1 MSLADEMRG
10 RRDECGKAWEEIAV
24 TATDED
30 RAGEEPLLF
39 RADGS
44 CVPSDDGR
52 ARG

>member
-10 RRDECGKAWEEIAV
+10 PRDECGEAREEIAV
-24 TATDED
+24 TATNED
-30 RAGEEPLLF
+30 RVGGEPLLF
-39 RADGS
+39 RAGGS